1 MKNLEYN
8 SKLLRLNGSRKLL
21 KKQNTKYRWVVFGT
35 VLFAYL
41 LIVSQRTAPGLIT
54 DQLMKDFQLTASTIG
69 LLTSIQFFAYASLQ
83 IPIGI
88 LSDRFGPNIFLI
100 VGTLINGLGTIIYS
114 FAPNEFVLLL
124 ARLLVGI
131 GDATIWVNLVLIL
144 SQWFKVNE
152 FVKLLG
158 LAGMAG
164 SFGFLMATVPFSSW
178 IDLWGWRA
186 PFFTMGIILCL
197 CGILLYFVL
206 IKKPN
211 LMRKNHSIT
220 DTSSGKKK
228 QKREKT
234 STILSRLFS
243 SRQAWATFLC
253 HFGVVG
259 TYVGFIGSW
268 AVPYGMQVYGMTRS
282 DASQLI
288 MIGLIGAIIG
298 APLTSW
304 ISSRLDSIKRPY
316 MVAHLIVLLSWVSF
330 LLFSG
335 KPPFII
341 LIILFLMIGYGNGAS
356 ALTFAVVR
364 QSFDMKE
371 VGVVSGFA
379 NSGGFLSAVLLPV
392 LFGKVLDHFHTSSV
406 GFHYGFIIPVIFSII
421 GLIGIILIK
430 ENQPEVKKAR
440 IQLAD

>member
-1 MKNLEYN
+1 
-8 SKLLRLNGSRKLL
+8 L
-21 KKQNTKYRWVVFGT
+21 KKQNSKYRWVVFGT
-35 VLFAYL
+35 VLFAYF

-54 DQLMKDFQLTASTIG
+54 DQLMNDFQITASTIG
-69 LLTSIQFFAYASLQ
+69 LLASIQFFAYASLQ

-88 LSDRFGPNIFLI
+88 LSDRFGPNLFLI
-100 VGTLINGLGTIIYS
+100 IGTLINGLGTIIYS
-114 FAPNEFVLLL
+114 LAPNESALLL
-124 ARLLVGI
+124 ARLLVGV

-178 IDLWGWRA
+178 IDLWGWR
-186 PFFTMGIILCL
+186 PQFFTMGIILCL
-197 CGILLYFVL
+197 CGILLYIVL
-206 IKKPN
+206 IKHPA
-211 LMRKNHSIT
+211 RIWKNDNVSN
-220 DTSSGKKK
+220 SSPGKTK

-234 STILSRLFS
+234 ITILRGLFT

-268 AVPYGMQVYGMTRS
+268 AVPYGMQVYGMSRS
-282 DASQLI
+282 DSSQLI

-316 MVAHLIVLLSWVSF
+316 MVAHLMVLLSWVSF
-330 LLFSG
+330 LLFSA
-335 KPPFII
+335 KPPFAI
-341 LIILFLMIGYGNGAS
+341 LIILFLIIGYGNGAS
-356 ALTFAVVR
+356 ALTFALVR

-379 NSGGFLSAVLLPV
+379 NTGGFLSAVLLPV
-392 LFGKVLDHFHTSSV
+392 IFGKVLDHYPTSIV
-406 GFHYGFIIPVIFSII
+406 GFHNGFIIPVIFSMV
-421 GLIGIILIK
+421 GLVGIILIK
-430 ENQPEVKKAR
+430 EQREEVKKTR